1 MQINPHFLYNT
12 LDAIK
17 WVAILQKANNA
28 AEMITYLVRLLRISL
43 NKGREYVSIREEI
56 EHVKCYVEIQK
67 FRYNDKFDIEVEID
81 ESLMQYR
88 IPKLILQPIIE
99 NSIFHGFKQM
109 RQGGKINIKGWS
121 QEKDIL
127 FSIID
132 NGCGVEVNSV
142 DRLLDSNLQTNK
154 GERLSGIG
162 LNNVNERI
170 KLIYGE
176 KYGLKIENVD
186 TGGTKVD
193 VLLPRLNEESGE
205 NVPC

>member
-12 LDAIK
+12 LDSIK